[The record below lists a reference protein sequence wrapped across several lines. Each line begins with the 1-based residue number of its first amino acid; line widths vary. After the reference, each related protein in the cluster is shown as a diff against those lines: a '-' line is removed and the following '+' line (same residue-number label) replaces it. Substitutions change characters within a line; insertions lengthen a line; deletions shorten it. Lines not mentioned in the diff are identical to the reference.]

1 MPRRLEGNLS
11 SRRGCASP
19 VGRTSPAGRKP
30 FQPAIGSGY
39 PLGYPDIRQ
48 VWGGKRPS
56 AAESAPPGGYP
67 LGPAGICQRITDIRS
82 GLSATISNRREG
94 EERAARKEELRQDA
108 LTQAKHERE
117 AHLQQILLD
126 QEIAEGKE
134 RQREA
139 DRKQEREEAIECRA
153 EENRQYEANQER
165 QEKLCQTYEAAVLAV
180 MGKMSSNSK

>member
-30 FQPAIGSGY
+30 SQPAIGSGY

-67 LGPAGICQRITDIRS
+67 LGPAGIRQRITDIRS
-82 GLSATISNRREG
+82 GLSATISNKTPSPRCQQGGVLSELYLGPARWMNG
-94 EERAARKEELRQDA
+94 FLILPFTHLCWTQLAA
-108 LTQAKHERE
+108 T
-117 AHLQQILLD
+117 
-126 QEIAEGKE
+126 
-134 RQREA
+134 
-139 DRKQEREEAIECRA
+139 
-153 EENRQYEANQER
+153 
-165 QEKLCQTYEAAVLAV
+165 
-180 MGKMSSNSK
+180 

>member
-56 AAESAPPGGYP
+56 TAESAPPGGYP
-67 LGPAGICQRITDIRS
+67 LGPAGIRQRITDIRS
-82 GLSATISNRREG
+82 GLSATISSP
-94 EERAARKEELRQDA
+94 A
-108 LTQAKHERE
+108 
-117 AHLQQILLD
+117 
-126 QEIAEGKE
+126 E
-134 RQREA
+134 RQHSQIISPDQTSHPVLRSQSQSAPSTWRPQWKPLGPDGPACCAQEA
-139 DRKQEREEAIECRA
+139 VHGDRPT
-153 EENRQYEANQER
+153 
-165 QEKLCQTYEAAVLAV
+165 LC
-180 MGKMSSNSK
+180 